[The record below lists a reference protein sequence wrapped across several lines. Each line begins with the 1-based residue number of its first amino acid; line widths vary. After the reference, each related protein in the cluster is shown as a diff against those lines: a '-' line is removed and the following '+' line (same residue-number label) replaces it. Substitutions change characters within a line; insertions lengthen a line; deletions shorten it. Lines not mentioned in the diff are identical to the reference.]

1 MGIDAHVAE
10 LFHDF
15 PVLGGGDINVRLH
28 RLGTEDSYEAFR
40 AIDGKVDVKR
50 GWVFALPF
58 FVFDE
63 GDSFPS
69 ARILVGGVEDRNIVS
84 AEIVHHDQMI
94 AGRIE
99 SCLMD
104 GVTDGGQGDFPSV
117 GAVGDFFNG
126 PVIGEAFIGHE
137 IADGFHGGA
146 IDNETASAH
155 AKTSDGVAVAWIV
168 KAEVESREGM
178 GAGARGLAFFD
189 EKFGHGSHL
198 VIKLISFG
206 AVVVVFAVFS
216 GSQFD
221 ESDGATLGPSF
232 G

>member
-1 MGIDAHVAE
+1 ME
-10 LFHDF
+10 
-15 PVLGGGDINVRLH
+15 
-28 RLGTEDSYEAFR
+28 
-40 AIDGKVDVKR
+40 R

-63 GDSFPS
+63 GDPFPS
-69 ARILVGGVEDRNIVS
+69 ARIVAGSVEDRNIVS

-94 AGRIE
+94 PGRIE
-99 SCLMD
+99 SCFMD
-104 GVTDGGQGDFPSV
+104 GVADGGQGDFPSV

-155 AKTSDGVAVAWIV
+155 AKTSDGVAVARIV
-168 KAEVESREGM
+168 KAEVESRQGM
-178 GAGARGLAFFD
+178 RTGARGLAFFD
-189 EKFGHGSHL
+189 EDFGHGGHL
-198 VIKLISFG
+198 VVDFVAFG
-206 AVVVVFAVFS
+206 AVVIVFAVFF
-216 GSQFD
+216 GGKFD